1 MEYTVVW
8 SHLFDM
14 ERGSEQ
20 MDGIL
25 PLYKDRG
32 ITSNDAVMKCRRIF
46 QTRKVGHSGTL
57 DPNVDGVLPICIGKG
72 TKTVNYLM
80 QSGKKYRGE
89 VTFGFAT
96 TTEDLDG
103 EKVEETPLKAPF
115 ADDQIQQMM
124 ASMMGEIT
132 QIPPMYSAVKV
143 HGKRLYEYARAGE
156 EVERPQRKVTIK
168 SFKLTAP
175 SEFDETTGL
184 QKAKFEVEC
193 SKGTYVRTLAVDL
206 GKKLGVAAVMSD
218 LTRLQSGGFTLD
230 QTISLAQ
237 LQKLKDNGEDLQKV
251 LFPVGYAFRNYS
263 QAELTDFQ
271 WKIVKNG
278 GFLQAKYMHTDT
290 PLLVLNYGRK
300 TRALYKY
307 DAVKE
312 VYRPEQMIDLTEEG

>member
-1 MEYTVVW
+1 
-8 SHLFDM
+8 
-14 ERGSEQ
+14 
-20 MDGIL
+20 
-25 PLYKDRG
+25 
-32 ITSNDAVMKCRRIF
+32 
-46 QTRKVGHSGTL
+46 
-57 DPNVDGVLPICIGKG
+57 
-72 TKTVNYLM
+72 M

-96 TTEDLDG
+96 TTEDFDG
-103 EKVEETPLKAPF
+103 EKVEETPLKQPF
-115 ADDQIQQMM
+115 TDDEIQQMM
-124 ASMMGEIT
+124 ASMTGEII

-156 EVERPQRKVTIK
+156 EVERPQRKVMIK

-175 SEFDETTGL
+175 SEFDEATGL

-230 QTISLAQ
+230 QTISLAE
-237 LQKLKDNGEDLQKV
+237 LQKMKDNGKDLQKF
-251 LFPVGYAFRNYS
+251 LFPVGYAFRKYP

-290 PLLVLNYGRK
+290 PLLVLNYGGK

-307 DAVKE
+307 DAAKKA
-312 VYRPEQMIDLTEEG
+312 YRPEQMIDLTEEG

>member
-1 MEYTVVW
+1 
-8 SHLFDM
+8 
-14 ERGSEQ
+14 

-32 ITSNDAVMKCRRIF
+32 MTSNDAVMKCRGIF

-80 QSGKKYRGE
+80 QSGKKYHGE
-89 VTFGFAT
+89 VTLGFAT

-103 EKVEETPLKAPF
+103 EKVEETPLKQPF
-115 ADDQIQQMM
+115 NDDQIQQMM
-124 ASMMGEIT
+124 DSMTGEII

-156 EVERPQRKVTIK
+156 EVERPQRKATIK

-175 SEFDETTGL
+175 SEFDTATGL
-184 QKAKFEVEC
+184 QKVKFEVEC

-230 QTISLAQ
+230 QTISLAE
-237 LQKLKDNGEDLQKV
+237 LQKLKDHGENLQKV
-251 LFPVGYAFRNYS
+251 LFPVGYAFRKYP

-278 GFLQAKYMHTDT
+278 GFLQAKYMHTDV
-290 PLLVLNYGRK
+290 PLLVLNFRGK

-307 DAVKE
+307 DAAKK

>member
-1 MEYTVVW
+1 
-8 SHLFDM
+8 
-14 ERGSEQ
+14 

-32 ITSNDAVMKCRRIF
+32 MTSNDAVMKCRGIF

-80 QSGKKYRGE
+80 QSGKKYHGE
-89 VTFGFAT
+89 VTLGFAT

-103 EKVEETPLKAPF
+103 EKVEETPLKQPF
-115 ADDQIQQMM
+115 NDDQIQQMM
-124 ASMMGEIT
+124 DSMTGEII

-156 EVERPQRKVTIK
+156 EVERPQRKATIK

-175 SEFDETTGL
+175 SEFNTATGL
-184 QKAKFEVEC
+184 QKVKFEVEC

-230 QTISLAQ
+230 QTISLAE
-237 LQKLKDNGEDLQKV
+237 LQKLKDHGENLQKV
-251 LFPVGYAFRNYS
+251 LFPVGYAFRKYP

-278 GFLQAKYMHTDT
+278 GFLQAKYMHTDV
-290 PLLVLNYGRK
+290 PLLVLNFRGK

-307 DAVKE
+307 DAAKK

>member
-1 MEYTVVW
+1 
-8 SHLFDM
+8 
-14 ERGSEQ
+14 

-32 ITSNDAVMKCRRIF
+32 MTSNDAVMKCRGIF

-80 QSGKKYRGE
+80 QSGKKYHGE
-89 VTFGFAT
+89 VTLGFAT

-103 EKVEETPLKAPF
+103 EKVEETPLKQPF
-115 ADDQIQQMM
+115 NDDQIQQMM
-124 ASMMGEIT
+124 DSMTGEII

-156 EVERPQRKVTIK
+156 EVERPQRKTTIK

-175 SEFDETTGL
+175 SEFNTATGL
-184 QKAKFEVEC
+184 QKVKFEVEC

-230 QTISLAQ
+230 QTISLAE
-237 LQKLKDNGEDLQKV
+237 LQKLKDHGENLQKV
-251 LFPVGYAFRNYS
+251 LFPVGFAFRKYP

-278 GFLQAKYMHTDT
+278 GFLQAKYMHTDV
-290 PLLVLNYGRK
+290 PLLVLNFRGK

-307 DAVKE
+307 DAAKK

>member
-1 MEYTVVW
+1 
-8 SHLFDM
+8 
-14 ERGSEQ
+14 

-32 ITSNDAVMKCRRIF
+32 MTSNDAVIKCRGIF
-46 QTRKVGHSGTL
+46 KTRKVGHSGTL

-72 TKTVNYLM
+72 TKVVNYLM

-103 EKVEETPLKAPF
+103 ECIQKTPLSKPF
-115 ADDQIQQMM
+115 ADELIQEKMN
-124 ASMMGEIT
+124 SMTGEII

-156 EVERPQRKVTIK
+156 EVERPRRKVQIK
-168 SFKLTAP
+168 SFKLLSP
-175 SEFDETTGL
+175 SSFDEQTGQ
-184 QKAKFEVEC
+184 QKACFEVEC

-206 GKKLGVAAVMSD
+206 GRQLNVAAVMSD
-218 LTRLQSGGFTLD
+218 LTRLESGGFHLD
-230 QTISLAQ
+230 QTISLKT
-237 LQKLKDNGEDLQKV
+237 LQTMKDNGEDLESV
-251 LFPVGYAFRNYS
+251 LVPVGYALRKYPQYNLQPS
-263 QAELTDFQ
+263 Q

-278 GFLQAKYMHTDT
+278 GFLRIQTFNSA
-290 PLLVLNYGRK
+290 PQLIVLNYQNK

-307 DAVKE
+307 NTAKQI
-312 VYRPEQMIDLTEEG
+312 YQPEQMIDLTEEK

>member
-1 MEYTVVW
+1 
-8 SHLFDM
+8 
-14 ERGSEQ
+14 

-32 ITSNDAVMKCRRIF
+32 MTSNDAVMKCRGIF

-89 VTFGFAT
+89 VMLGFAT

-103 EKVEETPLKAPF
+103 EKVEETPLKQPF
-115 ADDQIQQMM
+115 NDDQIQQMM
-124 ASMMGEIT
+124 DSMTGEII

-156 EVERPQRKVTIK
+156 EVERPQRKATIK

-175 SEFDETTGL
+175 SEFDTATGL
-184 QKAKFEVEC
+184 QKVKFEVEC

-230 QTISLAQ
+230 QTISLAE
-237 LQKLKDNGEDLQKV
+237 LQKLKDHGENLQKV
-251 LFPVGYAFRNYS
+251 LFPVGYAFRKYP

-278 GFLQAKYMHTDT
+278 GFLQAKYMHTDV
-290 PLLVLNYGRK
+290 PLLVLNFRGK

-307 DAVKE
+307 DAAKK

>member
-1 MEYTVVW
+1 
-8 SHLFDM
+8 
-14 ERGSEQ
+14 

-32 ITSNDAVMKCRRIF
+32 MTSNDAVMKCRGIF

-80 QSGKKYRGE
+80 QSGKKYHGE
-89 VTFGFAT
+89 VTLGFAT

-103 EKVEETPLKAPF
+103 EKVEETPLKQPF
-115 ADDQIQQMM
+115 NDDQIQQMM
-124 ASMMGEIT
+124 DSMTGEII

-156 EVERPQRKVTIK
+156 EVERPQRKATIK

-175 SEFDETTGL
+175 SEFNTATGL
-184 QKAKFEVEC
+184 QKVKFEVEC

-218 LTRLQSGGFTLD
+218 LTRFQSGGFTLD
-230 QTISLAQ
+230 QTISLAE
-237 LQKLKDNGEDLQKV
+237 LQKLKDHGENLQKV
-251 LFPVGYAFRNYS
+251 LFPVGFAFRKYP

-278 GFLQAKYMHTDT
+278 GFLQAKYMHTDV
-290 PLLVLNYGRK
+290 PLLVLNFRGK

-307 DAVKE
+307 DAAKK

>member
-1 MEYTVVW
+1 
-8 SHLFDM
+8 
-14 ERGSEQ
+14 

-32 ITSNDAVMKCRRIF
+32 MTSNDAVMKCRGIF

-72 TKTVNYLM
+72 TKVVNYLM

-103 EKVEETPLKAPF
+103 EVVDKTPLNKPF
-115 ADDQIQQMM
+115 TDEEIQRQMDAM
-124 ASMMGEIT
+124 TGEII

-143 HGKRLYEYARAGE
+143 RGKRLYEYARAGE
-156 EVERPQRKVTIK
+156 EVERPQRKVTIQ
-168 SFKLTAP
+168 SFKMTSP
-175 SEFDETTGL
+175 SEFDAENGL
-184 QKAKFEVEC
+184 QKVKFEVEC

-230 QTISLAQ
+230 QTISLSD
-237 LQKLKDNGEDLQKV
+237 LQKLKDAGEDLQKI
-251 LFPVGYAFRNYS
+251 LFPVGYALQKYP
-263 QAELTDFQ
+263 QYELTDFQ
-271 WKIVKNG
+271 WKMVKNG
-278 GFLQAKYMHTDT
+278 GFLQAKYLHTDV
-290 PLLVLNYGRK
+290 PLLVLNYHGR

-307 DAVKE
+307 NADKKA
-312 VYRPEQMIDLTEEG
+312 YQPEQMIDLTEEGNK